1 MRKNVEFIS
10 QGLKC
15 RGWFYV
21 PDGLAK
27 GQKVPVVVMAHG
39 FSAVKEM
46 FLENYADRFS
56 AAGMAVLVFDYRF
69 LGEGEGEPRGQVL
82 PSSQLDDYRNALT
95 WVGLQPEV
103 DAGRIGVWGSSY
115 SGGHVL
121 HLSAF
126 DRRIKAAVAQV
137 PNICAWRSILKHQGV
152 DALRMLQEMVIADRA
167 GRYPDGSVTYF
178 PVVAPEGQ
186 PAILGTPDAYEFFLR
201 TSEGRRKNWINQV
214 TVESIEKMIENDP
227 ADAIE
232 LISPTAL
239 LIVAAENDAL
249 IPIEQVREA
258 FERAGEPKKLVVIP
272 CGHFDVYDRQPWH
285 EQAAGSALQWFS
297 DHLRV

>member
-21 PDGLAK
+21 PEGLAA
-27 GQKVPVVVMAHG
+27 GQKVPAVVMAHG

-46 FLENYADRFS
+46 FLSSYAEKFA

-82 PSSQLDDYRNALT
+82 PHTQIDDYRNALT
-95 WVGLQPEV
+95 WISLRPEV

-115 SGGHVL
+115 SGGHVI

-152 DALRMLQEMVIADRA
+152 DALRMLQEMVIADRTA
-167 GRYPDGSVTYF
+167 RYPDRPVTYF

-186 PAILGTPDAYEFFLR
+186 PAILGTPDAYAFFLS
-201 TSEGRRKNWINQV
+201 TSEYRRKNWINQV

-232 LISPTAL
+232 LVSPTAL

-249 IPIEQVREA
+249 IPIDQVREA
-258 FERAGEPKKLVVIP
+258 FERAREPKKLVVIP
-272 CGHFDVYDRQPWH
+272 CGHFDVYDCQPWH
-285 EQAAGSALQWFS
+285 EQAVGSALKWFS
-297 DHLRV
+297 DHLGA

>member
-21 PDGLAK
+21 PDGLAE
-27 GQKVPVVVMAHG
+27 GQKVPAVVMAHG

-46 FLENYADRFS
+46 FLSNYAEKFS

-69 LGEGEGEPRGQVL
+69 LGDGEGEPRGQVL
-82 PSSQLDDYRNALT
+82 PASQLDDYRNALT

-115 SGGHVL
+115 SGGHVI

-137 PNICAWRSILKHQGV
+137 PNICAWRSILKQQGV

-167 GRYPDGSVTYF
+167 ATYPGGPATYF
-178 PVVAPEGQ
+178 PVVAPDGQ

-201 TSEGRRKNWINQV
+201 TSEDRRKNWINQV

-232 LISPTAL
+232 LVSPTAL
-239 LIVAAENDAL
+239 MIVAAENDAL
-249 IPIEQVREA
+249 IPIDQVREA

-285 EQAAGSALQWFS
+285 EQAVGSALQWFS
-297 DHLRV
+297 DHLRA